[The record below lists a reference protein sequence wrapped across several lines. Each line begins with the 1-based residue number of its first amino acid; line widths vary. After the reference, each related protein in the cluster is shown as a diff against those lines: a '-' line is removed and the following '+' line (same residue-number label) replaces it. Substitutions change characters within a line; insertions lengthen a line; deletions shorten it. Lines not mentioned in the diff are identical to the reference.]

1 MMNPESRGRAPM
13 AGEGAQRPGDSQLSL
28 PRVVQQGSHKSQNNS
43 HSVRDGV
50 AKMAQ
55 WRKVLAVQAW

>member
-1 MMNPESRGRAPM
+1 M